1 MRTAVA
7 NPNGLS
13 ETIPRKVRNVIRKS
27 LCCCL
32 LAAHSSWL
40 LAAASADPLADLRDC
55 AAQADDAKRLACYD
69 AIARPRP
76 EPLAP
81 AAAAGAVAPTAE
93 EQFGYR
99 GNLAR
104 EELDHEEQKAQETKL
119 EQIVAR
125 VTAVSAQPQG
135 EFVITL
141 DNDQVW
147 VQKRPE
153 ANVRPKVGDEVTIKA
168 GLLGSFLLVT
178 KSGRS
183 TRVARFR

>member
-1 MRTAVA
+1 M
-7 NPNGLS
+7 
-13 ETIPRKVRNVIRKS
+13 IRKS
-27 LCCCL
+27 LCCL
-32 LAAHSSWL
+32 LAAHSSLL
-40 LAAASADPLADLRDC
+40 LAAAPADPLADLRVC

-76 EPLAP
+76 ETPAP
-81 AAAAGAVAPTAE
+81 AAVAAAGIVAPTAE

-104 EELDHEEQKAQETKL
+104 EELDREEQKVQAAKL
-119 EQIVAR
+119 EELVAR
-125 VTAVSAQPQG
+125 ITAVSSQPQG

-153 ANVRPKVGDEVTIKA
+153 ANVRPKIGDEVTIKA
-168 GLLGSFLLVT
+168 GMLGSFLLVT

-183 TRVARFR
+183 TRVARLK